1 MMMKTMKWLSVL
13 LMVAMLATG
22 CRELTVSETPAPS
35 RPLPVA
41 NVPAAA
47 PTALPQPNVTPDKL
61 TILADE
67 VDQLLANIYE
77 RANPAI
83 VNIDVAGGSDMT
95 EFGSGSGFVID
106 QDGHIVTNNHVI
118 EGADEIDVTF
128 WDGTV
133 ALAKLVGADSYS
145 DLALIQVTLEPGKL
159 SPLTLADSD
168 QVKVGQRV
176 IAIGNPF
183 GLVGTMTVGIV
194 SGKGRT
200 LPADISANSA
210 STFSNPDIIQTDAAI
225 NPGNSGGPL
234 LNSAGEVIGVNSAI
248 RTDGTNRSNSGVG
261 FAVPSNTV
269 KRVVQQIQETGRVSY
284 PYLGVSID
292 NHFTTGELAS
302 ALKLP
307 ATKGV
312 IIASVIDGGPAERAG
327 LKGGD
332 RQVMVRGRP
341 VRSGGD
347 IITAIDGDAID
358 SFDEMIAYLAA
369 RKQVGQTVT
378 VTILR
383 GTETLQVPV
392 TLDERPR

>member
-1 MMMKTMKWLSVL
+1 MKTMKWLSVV

-22 CRELTVSETPAPS
+22 CRELTIFGAPAPS

-41 NVPAAA
+41 NVP
-47 PTALPQPNVTPDKL
+47 TALPQPIVTPDKL

-77 RANPAI
+77 RANPAV

-106 QDGHIVTNNHVI
+106 QDGHIVTNNHVV

-133 ALAKLVGADSYS
+133 AAAKLIGADPYS
-145 DLALIQVTLEPGKL
+145 DLALISVKVEPARLTPL
-159 SPLTLADSD
+159 SLGDSD

-183 GLVGTMTVGIV
+183 GLIGTMTVGIV

-200 LPADISANSA
+200 LPADVSTGSA
-210 STFSNPDIIQTDAAI
+210 SSFSNPDIIQTDAAI

-234 LNSAGEVIGVNSAI
+234 LDSAGEVIGVNSAI
-248 RTDGTNRSNSGVG
+248 RTDGTNRANSGVG

-269 KRVVQQIQETGRVSY
+269 KRVVQQLQEKGRVSY

-302 ALKLP
+302 ALSLP

-312 IIASVIDGGPAERAG
+312 IIASVVDGGPAERAG
-327 LKGGD
+327 LRGGD
-332 RQVMVRGRP
+332 RQVTVRGIP

-347 IITAIDGDAID
+347 IITAIDGEAID
-358 SFDEMIAYLAA
+358 SFDEMIAFLAA

-378 VTILR
+378 VTLLR
-383 GTETLQVPV
+383 GSETLQVSI

>member
-1 MMMKTMKWLSVL
+1 MKAMKWLSVL
-13 LMVAMLATG
+13 LIVAALTAG
-22 CRELTVSETPAPS
+22 CREFTAVETPAPS
-35 RPLPVA
+35 RPLPIA
-41 NVPAAA
+41 NVQAAA
-47 PTALPQPNVTPDKL
+47 PTALPQPVATPGKL

-67 VDQLLANIYE
+67 VDQLLTNIYE
-77 RANPAI
+77 RTNPAV
-83 VNIDVAGGSDMT
+83 VNIDVSGGADLT
-95 EFGSGSGFVID
+95 EYGSGSGFIID

-118 EGADEIDVTF
+118 DGATEIDVTF

-133 ALAKLVGADSYS
+133 TTAKLVGADPYS
-145 DLALIQVTLEPGKL
+145 DLALIKVTTEPAKL
-159 SPLTLADSD
+159 MPLTLGDSD

-200 LPADISANSA
+200 LPADV
-210 STFSNPDIIQTDAAI
+210 STSSGSSFSNPDIIQTDAAI

-248 RTDGTNRSNSGVG
+248 RTDGTNRANSGVG

-269 KRVVQQIQETGRVSY
+269 KRVVQQLQEKGRVSY

-292 NHFTTGELAS
+292 NHFSTGALAA
-302 ALKLP
+302 ALNLP
-307 ATKGV
+307 VTKGV
-312 IIASVIDGGPAERAG
+312 VIASVIDGGPAERAG

-332 RQVMVRGRP
+332 QQVTVRGIP

-347 IITAIDGDAID
+347 IITAIDGDPIN

-378 VTILR
+378 VTIVR
-383 GTETLQVPV
+383 GSNTMQIPV
-392 TLDERPR
+392 TLDERPQ